1 LQKVPATT
9 DSRPSSAARSR
20 TRISWL
26 CASAALLVAC
36 ARPTLLSEHHGEPR
50 EIQDACGR
58 AELRCSSCHTLDRI
72 LSSHHRGRADWE
84 DLVTQMRLKPG
95 SGISVTEADAIV
107 TCLTYVDTTR
117 PRAGLVRSR
126 DGAVVSAAPA
136 ATDDLVVG
144 ACVPP
149 PR

>member
-1 LQKVPATT
+1 MPATT
-9 DSRPSSAARSR
+9 DSAPPSAARPR
-20 TRISWL
+20 TGIPWL

-36 ARPTLLSEHHGEPR
+36 ARPTLLSEHRHEPR

-58 AELRCSSCHTLDRI
+58 TELRCSSCHSLDRI
-72 LSSHHRGRADWE
+72 LSSHRRGRADWE

-95 SGISVTEADAIV
+95 SGISVADADGIV

-117 PRAGLVRSR
+117 PRALVRSR
-126 DGAVVSAAPA
+126 DGAVAGAAPA
-136 ATDDLVVG
+136 ATDDLVVAD
-144 ACVPP
+144 ACLPL